1 MRSVELLFDRS
12 YLLLY
17 QEYEHQASTFL
28 FNSPCTFLSNYTSS
42 LTFPHLINLFLL
54 IDLFPTARCV
64 ARTQRTYPEDGYPE
78 LIGPHN
84 WNINAANDLLITLTR
99 QDVEPEHF
107 GTLTTFSHKDGSE
120 QIVREAIP
128 CLIAI
133 LRIL

>member
-1 MRSVELLFDRS
+1 MPTSTSIASWRTDEKIVCLYFVSRGVS
-12 YLLLY
+12 YHAFRYLIHHKGRNPLKT
-17 QEYEHQASTFL
+17 EYE
-28 FNSPCTFLSNYTSS
+28 
-42 LTFPHLINLFLL
+42 
-54 IDLFPTARCV
+54 IDRCV
-64 ARTQRTYPEDGYPE
+64 ARTQRMYPEDCYPE

-107 GTLTTFSHKDGSE
+107 GALTTFSHKDGSE
-120 QIVREAIP
+120 QIVREAIR